1 MNDIFLQGYLY
12 FHQMLDDQL
21 WRDDAKDHDESN
33 KNKPRHDR
41 VHRQVVDEKK
51 QTDKQGEN
59 EPRQKQLRHDVHV
72 VFDSLRL
79 VLPVELWMQ
88 SVDQDRDLVDKHR

>member
-21 WRDDAKDHDESN
+21 WRDDAKDHDESD
-33 KNKPRHDR
+33 KNKPRHDC

-51 QTDKQGEN
+51 
-59 EPRQKQLRHDVHV
+59 
-72 VFDSLRL
+72 
-79 VLPVELWMQ
+79 
-88 SVDQDRDLVDKHR
+88 